1 METTTKSEGD
11 LESVR
16 ATFEQWRA
24 GRKVLGGRVP
34 QNLRDAAVRLLDRYC
49 LPEISGALRIR
60 QDTLRRYRDEAKESL
75 SSSQSGSPDFLQVTN
90 EQQLACSNDDPVLGR
105 ATCTV
110 IIERVDGSRLIVRLP
125 ANSCTIESLFA
136 SFIRQ

>member
-1 METTTKSEGD
+1 METTTNSEGD
-11 LESVR
+11 LEAVR

-34 QNLRDAAVRLLDRYC
+34 QNLRDAAVRLLDRYS
-49 LPEISGALRIR
+49 LPEVCGALRIR

-75 SSSQSGSPDFLQVTN
+75 SSSQSCSPDFLQVTN
-90 EQQLACSNDDPVLGR
+90 EQLACSNDDPALGR

-136 SFIRQ
+136 GFIRQ